1 MSGKK
6 TLAIVGGIISLTVAV
21 GIGYVTVFQLKR
33 DPNQIKVGAA
43 APKVSF
49 LNLEGKKVELAP
61 ILKTK
66 AAILVFYRG
75 AF

>member
-6 TLAIVGGIISLTVAV
+6 TLALVGGVIFLSVAV
-21 GIGYVTVFQLKR
+21 GIGYVTVFQLKK
-33 DPNQIKVGAA
+33 DPNQIKVGTE

-49 LNLEGKKVELAP
+49 LNLEGKKVDLAP
-61 ILKTK
+61 ILKSK

-75 AF
+75 AW